1 MDFVEFWTLCSA
13 NEIVLDLDQIE
24 TFKRFHKELL
34 YWNEKVNLISRK
46 DMENVIE
53 RHLIHSLTILKYLK
67 IDDKAR
73 VLDIGTGGGFPGIPL
88 SIAQPKAHF
97 LLADSIAKK
106 IKLTDMFVKHTGNRL
121 VKTFSGRVEN
131 LVNDKNYLNHFDIIT
146 ARAVSKTYNLIE
158 FSEKLLKKGGQYY
171 LLKGGDLTEEIEMTK
186 DLYPKAQIKEIP
198 IDFRGVDWFKNE
210 DKKIL
215 VVKNVK

>member
-106 IKLTDMFVKHTGNRL
+106 IKLTDMFAKHTGNRL

>member
-13 NEIVLDLDQIE
+13 NNIVLDMDQIE
-24 TFKRFHKELL
+24 QFKRFHKELI

-46 DMENVIE
+46 DMDNILE
-53 RHLIHSLTILKYLK
+53 RHFIHSLTLLKYLK
-67 IDDKAR
+67 IEDKAR

-88 SIAQPKAHF
+88 SIAQPKAHY

-106 IKLTDMFVKHTGNRL
+106 IKLTEMFAKHTGNKL
-121 VKTFSGRVEN
+121 VKTYAGRVEN
-131 LVNDKNYLNHFDIIT
+131 LVEDRNYLNSFDIIT
-146 ARAVSKTYNLIE
+146 ARAVTRTHTLIE
-158 FSEKLLKKGGQYY
+158 FSEKLLKKGGVYY
-171 LLKGGDLTEEIEMTK
+171 LLKGGDLTEEINVTK
-186 DLYPKAQIKEIP
+186 DMYPNVVIKEIP
-198 IDFRGVDWFKNE
+198 IDFRGVDWFKKE